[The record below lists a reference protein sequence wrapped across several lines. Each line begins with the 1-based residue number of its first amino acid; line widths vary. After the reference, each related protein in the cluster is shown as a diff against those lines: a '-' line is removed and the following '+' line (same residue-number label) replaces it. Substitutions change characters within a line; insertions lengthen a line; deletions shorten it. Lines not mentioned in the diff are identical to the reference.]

1 MHFSTCKE
9 SPVSASRA
17 PNARRSEPNKPSAK
31 TVAKA
36 GTVANLAAPSLAAR
50 TRPVAVA
57 PTGAEKLIRCL
68 EREGVEYIF
77 GLSGGAAMPIFDA
90 LVDSKIKLI
99 LVRHEQGATHMADG
113 YARSTGK
120 PGVVLVTSGPG
131 ATNTVT
137 GMLTALMDSVPMIVL
152 TGQTITPMLGKD
164 AFQEADVTGITYPV
178 VKHSYLVKNPNDI
191 PRIAREAFHLA
202 TTGRPGPV
210 LIDLPK
216 DVTSAPCTADFVEA
230 SELDLPGYNPPGKA
244 EPAALKKAAALL
256 AKAKKPV
263 LYVGHGAV
271 ISNAGPAVLAL
282 AEKLQAP
289 IVNTLLGKGAVPE
302 DHPLHQGM
310 LGMHGTAYANKAVM
324 NCDCIVAIGARWD
337 DRITGKLSE
346 FCVGA
351 TKIHIDVDAAEFN
364 KIVRPDAAIAAD
376 ARLAVEDL
384 IPLVTRCDS
393 EDWLREVAAW
403 RKQYPLK
410 YTKKG
415 GLKAQYVLDRL
426 DKLGGRDCILTT
438 DVGQHQMWAAQFC
451 LTTKNRHWLSS
462 GGAGTMGF
470 GFPAA
475 IGAQFA
481 NPGKKVWAIVGDGG
495 FQMTLAE
502 LATAAIHK
510 LPVKVLIINNSYL
523 GMVRQWQELFFDNR
537 LSGVDLE
544 GNPDFV
550 KLAAAY
556 GIQGWHVRRPAEVDR
571 VLKAAMD
578 YNDGP
583 CVVEAEVIKEDNVFP
598 MIPAGAALRDMIID
612 KPKHK
617 MEKPTGST

>member
-1 MHFSTCKE
+1 MTPPRSSTARRTQPAAKLASAPGAAPAKA
-9 SPVSASRA
+9 SPVA
-17 PNARRSEPNKPSAK
+17 
-31 TVAKA
+31 
-36 GTVANLAAPSLAAR
+36 
-50 TRPVAVA
+50 AVA

-68 EREGVEYIF
+68 EREGVEYVF

-113 YARSTGK
+113 YARATGR

-137 GMLTALMDSVPMIVL
+137 GLLTALMDSVPMIVL
-152 TGQTITPMLGKD
+152 TGQTISPMLGKD

-216 DVTSAPCTADFVEA
+216 DVTSARCTAEFVTNV
-230 SELDLPGYNPPGKA
+230 DLPGYNPPGKA
-244 EPAALKKAAALL
+244 DPAVLKKTAALL
-256 AKAKKPV
+256 ARSRKPV

-271 ISNAGPAVLAL
+271 ISGAGPAIMKL

-289 IVNTLLGKGAVPE
+289 IVNTLLGKGACPE
-302 DHPLHQGM
+302 DHPLNQGM
-310 LGMHGTAYANKAVM
+310 LGMHGTAYANKTVM
-324 NCDCIVAIGARWD
+324 NTDCIVAIGARWD

-351 TKIHIDVDAAEFN
+351 SKIHIDVDASEFN
-364 KIVRPDAAIAAD
+364 KIVRPDAAVAAD
-376 ARLAVEDL
+376 ARLAIEDL
-384 IPLVTRCDS
+384 IPLVGKCDS
-393 EDWLREVAAW
+393 EAWLEEIDEW
-403 RKQYPLK
+403 RKQFPLK

-451 LTTKNRHWLSS
+451 RTTKNRHWLSS
-462 GGAGTMGF
+462 GGAGTMGY

-481 NPGKKVWAIVGDGG
+481 QPKKKVWAIVGDGG

-556 GIQGWHVRRPAEVDR
+556 GIQGWRVKRPAEVDR
-571 VLKAAMD
+571 VLKAAME

-583 CVVEAEVIKEDNVFP
+583 CLVEAEVIKEDNVFP
-598 MIPAGAALRDMIID
+598 MIPAGAALKDMIID
-612 KPKHK
+612 RPKHK